1 MDIPIFN
8 RNQGN
13 IKSAKSSI
21 DISSTLQKYNEAT
34 IEEQIARAFQKAI
47 DNQKL
52 SQKIDPSFSNDIE
65 KLEMEVMSNYQK
77 RNIGL
82 LEFIDF
88 YDSYKQNTLQ
98 LNAIKFN
105 KINALEDINF
115 YTATNLFN

>member
-1 MDIPIFN
+1 M
-8 RNQGN
+8 
-13 IKSAKSSI
+13 
-21 DISSTLQKYNEAT
+21 
-34 IEEQIARAFQKAI
+34 
-47 DNQKL
+47 
-52 SQKIDPSFSNDIE
+52 
-65 KLEMEVMSNYQK
+65 EMEVMSNYQK

-115 YTATNLFN
+115 YTATKLFN